1 MSTIDASQCWRI
13 MPFPRPEAKTEWWIL
28 GPDSQPVFT
37 GIHTKE
43 RAFAMAL
50 EHNKAY
56 GVNAVY
62 VHGVNMKKGK
72 WEQPPAETQITE
84 ESIREIG
91 DKAMQ
96 DVLQQLKKEQNPNDD
111 ITEQMDKDF
120 EDYKKLMAAGA
131 YPEAEQVERSVREMK
146 QRNPDMPEEFMWKLA
161 VSAIAARK
169 RLNKEFFPVD
179 HNEDPPTP
187 ETVAILLKCWH
198 IMPLVRDEDEGEKW
212 WILGPNNKASQEAS
226 TAGPFKTRKEAFWI
240 ALEHNRTLG
249 VNAVYVHGREK
260 DGEIGDG
267 DFEEPSEEDFD
278 DDEPAEQPT
287 LEQSIME
294 VGDQAMKTLLR
305 ELEEEQTAKRS
316 RLSKLITIIKNGVV
330 IVFTHIFSAVI
341 LLIVFGMPVIIPTI
355 IRMVM
360 HHSTASTETDEKND
374 CVIVATEAYQRLRA
388 EGVWAEVIGLNLHTP
403 KGETFGHAMCV
414 YQPEKTGNLWV
425 YDSNGSWQLAVR
437 SADLRVVEWAF
448 NQSLTHGYSATDFKV
463 LVQEPAK
470 AKPAN
475 QLTKR

>member
-13 MPFPRPEAKTEWWIL
+13 MPFSMFDGEDDEWWVL
-28 GPDSQPVFT
+28 GPDHQPVDG
-37 GIHTKE
+37 GIVPTKE
-43 RAFAMAL
+43 QAFAMAL

-56 GVNAVY
+56 GVDAVY
-62 VHGVNMKKGK
+62 VYTTSSMKKGN
-72 WEQPPAETQITE
+72 WEKQPE
-84 ESIREIG
+84 EAQPQVTTDEIW
-91 DKAMQ
+91 
-96 DVLQQLKKEQNPNDD
+96 
-111 ITEQMDKDF
+111 EQMDKDF
-120 EDYKKLMAAGA
+120 EDYKKLLAAGA

-146 QRNPDMPEEFMWKLA
+146 QRNPNMPEEFMWKLA

-212 WILGPNNKASQEAS
+212 WVLGPNNKTPREAS

-249 VNAVYVHGREK
+249 VNAVYVHSRDEN
-260 DGEIGDG
+260 GEIGDG

-294 VGDQAMKTLLR
+294 VGDQAMKNVLR
-305 ELEEEQTAKRS
+305 ELEEEQTPKRS

-330 IVFTHIFSAVI
+330 IVFTPILSAVI

-355 IRMVM
+355 IRMVT

-374 CVIVATEAYQRLRA
+374 CAIVATEAYNRLRA
-388 EGVWAEVIGLNLHTP
+388 QGIWAEVVGMRLDCP
-403 KGETFGHAMCV
+403 DGRTFGHAVCF
-414 YQPEKTGNLWV
+414 YQPSANANIWA
-425 YDSNGSWQLAVR
+425 YDAAGTTELEVR
-437 SADLRVVEWAF
+437 SADLRVLEWAF
-448 NQSLTHGYSATDFKV
+448 NQALKKGYKASEFKV
-463 LVQEPAK
+463 LAQEPAK
-470 AKPAN
+470 AKPAR
-475 QLTKR
+475 QLAKR